1 MAPTDDDPSSSPPQ
15 LRGPPPGATAPPDH
29 VVNGK
34 PQIYEIF
41 NAGRSEERRFPSG
54 PAAMTTA
61 AGATASSSAAPP
73 GSSPSSQG
81 VTKQQQHAPSFTE
94 GVQSIKSDDFFRIHK
109 IPCARS
115 GFMTGIAAGAVVGM
129 GRFVFGARI
138 GRATNWAFG
147 SFMLGSIVQ
156 WEVCQ
161 YQVRQE
167 KVGMARV
174 IEVMDRKQAEKKA
187 QAQEAV
193 ARRRREAE
201 EKAKEEEARKRWY
214 KFW

>member
-1 MAPTDDDPSSSPPQ
+1 MAPSDDDVPPR
-15 LRGPPPGATAPPDH
+15 LRGPPPGATAPPEH
-29 VVNGK
+29 ITNGK

-54 PAAMTTA
+54 AITTNSSDHVGSNSSSGRPPDQTTA
-61 AGATASSSAAPP
+61 TTGKP
-73 GSSPSSQG
+73 
-81 VTKQQQHAPSFTE
+81 QQQQNQRPTFTE
-94 GVQSIKSDDFFRIHK
+94 GVQSIKSEDFLKIHK
-109 IPCARS
+109 MPCARS
-115 GFMTGIAAGAVVGM
+115 GLMTGIAAGAVVGM

-138 GRATNWAFG
+138 GKATNWAFG
-147 SFMLGSIVQ
+147 SFLLGSIVQ

-161 YQVRQE
+161 YHVRQE
-167 KVGMARV
+167 KAGMARV

-187 QAQEAV
+187 QAQEAA

-201 EKAKEEEARKRWY
+201 EKAKEEEAKKRWY

>member
-1 MAPTDDDPSSSPPQ
+1 MAAQGDSEPPRV
-15 LRGPPPGATAPPDH
+15 RGPPPGATAPPEH
-29 VVNGK
+29 ITNGK

-54 PAAMTTA
+54 AIDPSTNTTA
-61 AGATASSSAAPP
+61 TSAAGPTSAGA
-73 GSSPSSQG
+73 QG
-81 VTKQQQHAPSFTE
+81 GQPRQHQQQTQRPTFTE
-94 GVQSIKSDDFFRIHK
+94 GVQSIKSDDFLKIHR

-138 GRATNWAFG
+138 GKATNWAFG
-147 SFMLGSIVQ
+147 SFLLGSIAQ
-156 WEVCQ
+156 WEYCQ

-167 KVGMARV
+167 KAGMARV

-187 QAQEAV
+187 QAQEAA
-193 ARRRREAE
+193 ARRRQQAE
-201 EKAKEEEARKRWY
+201 EKAKEELAKKRWY